1 MPDAGQRRSQLGVP
15 AQELIETRFEYPVHR
30 HGLTIAVSAR
40 KVRRKASSATSL
52 CVAAVEIAQR
62 RDTARHFVV
71 AEQDR
76 GARAD
81 PVGPPHPALQIPG
94 IAEFDAQARIAQPLG
109 ETQQPPASAAS
120 PIGTSAIGRGGAG
133 GSSISIA
140 SRSMP
145 AAQPTPGI
153 AGPPIIS
160 TSPS

>member
-1 MPDAGQRRSQLGVP
+1 MP
-15 AQELIETRFEYPVHR
+15 AQQLVETRFEYPVHR
-30 HGLTIAVSAR
+30 HGLMIAAGAAR
-40 KVRRKASSATSL
+40 RAGQSVERDLAL
-52 CVAAVEIAQR
+52 LAAVEVAQC
-62 RDTARHFVV
+62 RDAARQLVV

-81 PVGPPHPALQIPG
+81 PVGPPHAALQIAGIAEIDDQPG
-94 IAEFDAQARIAQPLG
+94 IAQLFGQRQQRGLRRPRRSAPAQSG
-109 ETQQPPASAAS
+109 AA
-120 PIGTSAIGRGGAG
+120 GRG

-153 AGPPIIS
+153 AGPPINS